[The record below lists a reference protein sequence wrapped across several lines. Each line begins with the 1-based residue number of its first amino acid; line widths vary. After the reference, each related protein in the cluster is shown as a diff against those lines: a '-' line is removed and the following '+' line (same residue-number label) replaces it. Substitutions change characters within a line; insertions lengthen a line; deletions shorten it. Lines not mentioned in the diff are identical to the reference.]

1 MEQKNIS
8 PHFVSLVTS
17 ISYAAWQGLGKIPS
31 PITSK
36 IEKNLESVKIS
47 IDMLEMIK
55 EKTKGN
61 LSGEEEKFLT
71 TTISDLQ
78 LNYVDVSKAKSEEK
92 LKEKEEKPEEQKD
105 TEKEKPKTEEPKKE
119 SKENQGGL

>member
-8 PHFVSLVTS
+8 PHFISLLTS
-17 ISYAAWQGLGKIPS
+17 ISYAAWQGLGKIPN
-31 PITSK
+31 PMTSK

-78 LNYVDVSKAKSEEK
+78 LNYVEVSKEK
-92 LKEKEEKPEEQKD
+92 LEEQKD
-105 TEKEKPKTEEPKKE
+105 TKKEELKKEKPKTEEPKKE
-119 SKENQGGL
+119 SKENQEGL